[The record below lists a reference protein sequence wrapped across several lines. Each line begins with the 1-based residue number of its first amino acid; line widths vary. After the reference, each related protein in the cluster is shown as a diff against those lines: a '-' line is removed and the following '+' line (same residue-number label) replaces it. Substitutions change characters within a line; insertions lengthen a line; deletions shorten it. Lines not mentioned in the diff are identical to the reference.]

1 MTYTKHG
8 LCGVCGIYL
17 ITNTVNGKRYV
28 GSSTNIGSRISTHFT
43 TALRRYAHINEFYG
57 EIQKFGRDSFSVSL
71 LEKCTPEQKI
81 EREAFWYE
89 QLKPEYNMTCP
100 AEIMVLDPLVREK
113 ALKGT
118 LSPENQAKLNQ
129 IKSTKEY
136 REKCKQAQSFKMRSV
151 QGRNLKT
158 GRRTPIFECM
168 QDAAKW
174 VGDKF
179 QFTGKNKTSKI
190 KAVIDGERKTAFGF
204 EWKEVMPNG

>member
-1 MTYTKHG
+1 
-8 LCGVCGIYL
+8 
-17 ITNTVNGKRYV
+17 
-28 GSSTNIGSRISTHFT
+28 
-43 TALRRYAHINEFYG
+43 
-57 EIQKFGRDSFSVSL
+57 
-71 LEKCTPEQKI
+71 
-81 EREAFWYE
+81 
-89 QLKPEYNMTCP
+89 
-100 AEIMVLDPLVREK
+100 MVLDPLVREK

-118 LSPENQAKLNQ
+118 LSPENQARLNQ
-129 IKSTKEY
+129 IKATKEY
-136 REKCKQAQSFKMRSV
+136 RAKCKQAQSFKMRSV

-158 GRRTPIFECM
+158 GRRTPVFECM